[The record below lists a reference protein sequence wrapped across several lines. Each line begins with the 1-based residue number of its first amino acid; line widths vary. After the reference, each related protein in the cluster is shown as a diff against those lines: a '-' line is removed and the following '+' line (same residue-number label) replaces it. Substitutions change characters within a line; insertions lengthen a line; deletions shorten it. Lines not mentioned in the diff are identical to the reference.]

1 MRSASTVFYLP
12 RGIKYAMARQPFYS
26 TSESPKTLIV
36 GVIAPYNR
44 SIDADS
50 YFSEFKN
57 LVKTNRGHFEAEEYV
72 KLRNID
78 PAYFITRGKLDVIR
92 KTIQENGIQEVI
104 ISDALTNQQ
113 HRNLEEVLECKVYDR
128 THLILE
134 IFERAATSAE
144 GKKQVEVAK
153 LQYQKSRLAGKG
165 ISMSQQSGLMGTRG
179 PGETA
184 KENEIRY
191 LNKLI
196 TRLKRELED
205 LERTRIQQRK
215 RRLISGQPQIALIGY
230 TNAGK
235 STILNALTKSNILA
249 EDKLFATLDT
259 TTRELWIGP
268 QKIGLISDTVGFIQQ
283 LPHLLIKAFKS
294 TLTELEHA
302 DLLLHV
308 IDISDAKWEED
319 IRVVHEILEEL
330 NVHKEMLY
338 VFNKIDKVA
347 HRDEIIPK
355 LERYQ
360 PYVIVS
366 GLSKDGIQ
374 PLAEYLCSWKKSREA
389 VAE

>member
-1 MRSASTVFYLP
+1 
-12 RGIKYAMARQPFYS
+12 MARQPFYL
-26 TSESPKTLIV
+26 TNESPRTMIV

-44 SIDADS
+44 TIDAEA
-50 YFSEFKN
+50 YFAEFRN
-57 LVKTNRGHFEAEEYV
+57 LVKTNRGHFEAEEYI
-72 KLRNID
+72 KIRTID
-78 PAYFITRGKLDVIR
+78 NACFITHGKLEAISKIIKEKDI
-92 KTIQENGIQEVI
+92 KEVI

-113 HRNLEEVLECKVYDR
+113 HRNLEEALECKVYDR

-134 IFERAATSAE
+134 IFENAATSAE

-153 LQYQKSRLAGKG
+153 LQYQKARLTGKG

-184 KENEIRY
+184 KENQLRY

-196 TRLKRELED
+196 TRLKRELET
-205 LERTRIQQRK
+205 LERTREEQRK
-215 RRLISGQPQIALIGY
+215 RRVTSGQLQIALIGY

-235 STILNALTKSNILA
+235 STILNALTKSSTLA

-259 TTRELWIGP
+259 ATRELWIGP

-294 TLTELEHA
+294 TLSELEHA

-308 IDISDAKWEED
+308 VDISDAKWEDD

-347 HRDEIIPK
+347 HKDDILPK
-355 LERYQ
+355 LARYQ
-360 PYVIVS
+360 PHVLIS
-366 GLSKDGIQ
+366 SLSKESME
-374 PLAEYLCSWKKSREA
+374 PLTQYLSYWKKSRDEPQA
-389 VAE
+389 